1 MTNLFDRLRKSGSVK
16 VSEKLSESAFFKE
29 KDFVKTNLPILN
41 LAFSGE
47 IDGGFSAG
55 LTILSGESKTFKTLL
70 SLYCLKAYF
79 DKFPDSVCLFYD
91 SEFGTTPAYLKKFGI
106 DPERI
111 IHIPI
116 EHVEQLKFD
125 IVKRLEE
132 IEKGDKVFIFIDS
145 LGALASKK
153 EVDDANDEK
162 SVADMSRAKAIRSL
176 FRIITP
182 HLTLK
187 DLPCFVINHVYQTME
202 LYSKTVIPG
211 GSSVTYSANQIFVI
225 TKAKEVNASTKE
237 ILGSKFTINIFK
249 SRLVKENAKFPFIVL
264 HDSGIEKY
272 SGILDFAI
280 DNGYIKQSGAWY
292 TLADLETGEIS
303 EESKKCHKKDIPDE
317 FFETLL
323 KLDAFKE
330 QLSKEFKL

>member
-1 MTNLFDRLRKSGSVK
+1 MTSLFDRLRESGSVK
-16 VSEKLSESAFFKE
+16 ISERLSESAFFKA
-29 KDFVKTNLPILN
+29 KDFVKTQLPILN

-79 DKFPDSVCLFYD
+79 DKYPDAVCLFYD

-125 IVKRLEE
+125 IVKRLET
-132 IEKGDKVFIFIDS
+132 IKKDDKVFILIDS

-153 EVDDANDEK
+153 EVEDANDEK

-187 DLPCFVINHVYQTME
+187 DLPCFVVNHVYQTME
-202 LYSKTVIPG
+202 MFSKTVIPG
-211 GSSVTYSANQIFVI
+211 GTAVTYSANQIFVI
-225 TKAKEVNASTKE
+225 TKAKEVNTAKE
-237 ILGSKFTINIFK
+237 IIGYRFTINIFK

-264 HDSGIEKY
+264 SETGIDKY
-272 SGILDFAI
+272 SGMLDFAI
-280 DNGYIKQSGAWY
+280 DKGYIKQSGAWY
-292 TLADLETGEIS
+292 TLANLETGEIS
-303 EESKKCHKKDIPDE
+303 EESKKVHKKDIPDDFYE
-317 FFETLL
+317 NLL
-323 KLDAFKE
+323 NLDDFKKQLNEDYKL
-330 QLSKEFKL
+330 